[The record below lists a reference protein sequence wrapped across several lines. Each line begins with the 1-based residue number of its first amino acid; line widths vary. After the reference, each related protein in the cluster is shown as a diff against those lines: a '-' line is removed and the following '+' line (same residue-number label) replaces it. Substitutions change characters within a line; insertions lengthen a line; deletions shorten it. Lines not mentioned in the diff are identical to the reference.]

1 MARLSLGEV
10 AESVDNIPLSH
21 SVCIELKNRASLL
34 TKERSVEL
42 ESNFGGQVLIRDWK
56 HTFEELLGNPVQMSL
71 KTQFPIFFWALSI
84 TTDWKYRLLSLL
96 TFCWFIIGF
105 YATTMQNPCL
115 RDPKVFMTI
124 STTPFLML
132 CTTVNTLANPWLFT
146 GSVNGSMTTGKLSK
160 GDPAA
165 SGYFRLLEAQ
175 LSLIRTLGL
184 GHGDAKGSGMPVE
197 GMGFKAVLRLF
208 PLGIIVLCILVLIS
222 TQVFWGYFESWMSE
236 GLGENGSDCSI
247 PDSLRYSTGFLMAP
261 FFNAILSVYACI
273 VSLCGLSV
281 GSTVCGSMTASWCA
295 RYESAKYL
303 TESGLPTGIRKH
315 DIRSDAYERYFLI
328 RQFLAQSSS
337 TWNNYLVIYMLAFF
351 VVFFYS
357 TVTLFLDSHPS
368 SVGSTQMLWQL
379 LSLVAFVSPLYIVST
394 ANASSRQME
403 NMFRY
408 STPSHIPPGQTPDWI
423 PSAIPYPSTNSNSN
437 SNTNS
442 NTNSNSAASFDSGV
456 ADRYMAEKFSG
467 NFSIIGGRS
476 EWLNFIKDAPLY
488 WTVLSQPVTFERLT
502 TFVLGTA
509 VSLIA
514 TTLPRLLSRLTPS

>member
-1 MARLSLGEV
+1 M
-10 AESVDNIPLSH
+10 
-21 SVCIELKNRASLL
+21 
-34 TKERSVEL
+34 EL
-42 ESNFGGQVLIRDWK
+42 ESNFGRQVLIRDWK

-71 KTQFPIFFWALSI
+71 RKQFPIFFWALSI
-84 TTDWKYRLLSLL
+84 TTDWRYRLLSLV
-96 TFCWFIIGF
+96 TFCWFITGF
-105 YATTMQNPCL
+105 YATTMQSPCL
-115 RDPKVFMTI
+115 RDPKVFMAI

-132 CTTVNTLANPWLFT
+132 CTTINTLANPWLFT
-146 GSVNGSMTTGKLSK
+146 GAVNGSMITGKLSK
-160 GDPAA
+160 GDPAT

-184 GHGDAKGSGMPVE
+184 GHSGMPVE

-208 PLGIIVLCILVLIS
+208 PLGIIVLCVLILIS
-222 TQVFWGYFESWMSE
+222 TQVFWGYFENWMSE
-236 GLGENGSDCSI
+236 GLGQNGGDCSI
-247 PDSLRYSTGFLMAP
+247 PSTLRYATGFLMAP
-261 FFNAILSVYACI
+261 FFNAILSMYACI

-281 GSTVCGSMTASWCA
+281 GATVCGSMTASFCA

-303 TESGLPTGIRKH
+303 TESGLPSGIKKH

-328 RQFLAQSSS
+328 REFLAQSSS
-337 TWNNYLVIYMLAFF
+337 TWNNYLALYMLSFF
-351 VVFFYS
+351 TLFFYS
-357 TVTLFLDSHPS
+357 TVALFLDSHS
-368 SVGSTQMLWQL
+368 SIGSTQMLWQL

-423 PSAIPYPSTNSNSN
+423 PSPIPYSNSNSN
-437 SNTNS
+437 SNS
-442 NTNSNSAASFDSGV
+442 NAAASFESGV
-456 ADRYMAEKFSG
+456 ADRYMAENYSG
-467 NFSIIGGRS
+467 NFSVIGGRS
-476 EWLNFIKDAPLY
+476 EWINFIKDAPLY